1 MDEAEARKRYINEPV
16 TPYGLSNPHPLYN
29 KDPNIMNEFGH
40 THYPKWVYPN
50 GTNNAGVL
58 ANDAKHEK
66 EIFAEHQPKEVKP
79 QSKEVEKHFDPPMKT
94 KNKTWDE

>member
-16 TPYGLSNPHPLYN
+16 TPYGLSNPHPLYG

-50 GTNNAGVL
+50 GTNNNGVL

-66 EIFAEHQPKEVKP
+66 ALMEAAD
-79 QSKEVEKHFDPPMKT
+79 KHELVLNPPMKT
-94 KNKTWDE
+94 KNKTWE

>member
-16 TPYGLSNPHPLYN
+16 VPYSLSNPHPLYG

-50 GTNNAGVL
+50 GTNNDAVL

-66 EIFAEHQPKEVKP
+66 ELMSDLEAAQQKLV
-79 QSKEVEKHFDPPMKT
+79 FDPPKHPPPINKKVS
-94 KNKTWDE
+94 KNTWDE